1 MARPFLILQ
10 LRPEDDA
17 ADDELAAI
25 LRYGTLAESDVRRVR
40 LEQSGMPEIRL
51 DDYAGI
57 IVGGSPYDVSR
68 PEPQKTPIQR
78 EIEAGFLRLFDA
90 IAAVDF
96 PFLGCCSGNGLL
108 GKYCGATISGRFAEP
123 VGGVDITLTAA
134 GKQDPLLHGLPDS
147 FRVLLGHKEAVDA
160 LPPGC
165 VLLATGTHCPV
176 QMFRL
181 QNNIYATQFHPEAD
195 AEGFKVRINAYRN
208 HGYFSP
214 ESADVLIAA
223 VEQERTPEAQSLLR
237 RFVQRYG

>member
-1 MARPFLILQ
+1 VARPFLILQ
-10 LRPEDDA
+10 LRPEDDT

-25 LRYGTLAESDVRRVR
+25 LRYGKLAKSDVRRVR
-40 LEQSGMPEIRL
+40 LEQSGMPRIRL
-51 DDYAGI
+51 DDYSGI
-57 IVGGSPYDVSR
+57 IVGGSPFDVGR
-68 PEPQKTPIQR
+68 PEAQKSPIQR
-78 EIEAGFLRLFDA
+78 QIEAGFLRLFDA

-123 VGGVDITLTAA
+123 VGGVDITLTAD
-134 GKQDPLLHGLPDS
+134 GKQDPLMHGLPDS

-165 VLLATGTHCPV
+165 VLLATGARCPV

-214 ESADVLIAA
+214 ESADDLIAA
-223 VEQERTPEAQSLLR
+223 VQQEHTPEAQSLLR